1 MKKNNKLLFLISTTL
16 VYVLA
21 NVILF
26 LTVPDGRTSSKVF
39 WLVWTFM
46 SPVSLLATF
55 GIFLWSTRKSANL
68 VNWTVSLYLIG
79 IFTVA
84 YFVVGFIFAY
94 LPWKSVTLPLILD
107 LIITVAYAIATI
119 YCLRGA
125 TYIQTEQAHVKEKVL
140 TIRLLKA
147 DVDECET
154 LAKTE
159 SLKAALKAFSE
170 DVRFSDPMSHPSLA
184 GIESEIF
191 ALIAD
196 VSVKIK
202 NNEETEAETLV
213 KDAQTRLKNRNARCL
228 ILK

>member
-202 NNEETEAETLV
+202 NNEETEAEALV
-213 KDAQTRLKNRNARCL
+213 KDAQTRLKNRNAHCL

>member
-202 NNEETEAETLV
+202 NNEETEAEALV

>member
-119 YCLRGA
+119 YCLRGV

>member
-1 MKKNNKLLFLISTTL
+1 
-16 VYVLA
+16 
-21 NVILF
+21 
-26 LTVPDGRTSSKVF
+26 
-39 WLVWTFM
+39 M

-140 TIRLLKA
+140 TIRLVKV

>member
-26 LTVPDGRTSSKVF
+26 LTIPDGRTSSKVF

-159 SLKAALKAFSE
+159 SLKAALKTFSE